1 MNRAERILL
10 WLLGGSASAVALA
23 WIAFQIQQEQ
33 FAPAVLFPLAVGAA
47 LGVALL
53 LVRRWTQWPNRRLA
67 AASAI
72 AWGLL
77 LVVGQD
83 YIGHRVRLGQFDAE
97 IAGGHPLAAAMVGE
111 RDLRPSF
118 GEHLA
123 TRFRGAPLWWTLD
136 FVLTAAAAAAVVVI
150 GAKNS
155 AIDSAAMDST
165 GINSNGAAAEHGET
179 PPCS

>member
-23 WIAFQIQQEQ
+23 WIAFQIQQEH

-47 LGVALL
+47 LGAALL
-53 LVRRWTQWPNRRLA
+53 LVRRWTQWPNRRVA

-97 IAGGHPLAAAMVGE
+97 IAGGHPLAVAMAGE
-111 RDLRPSF
+111 RDLRPNF

-123 TRFRGAPLWWTLD
+123 ARFRGAPLWWTLD
-136 FVLTAAAAAAVVVI
+136 FVLTATAAMAVVVI
-150 GAKNS
+150 GTKNS
-155 AIDSAAMDST
+155 ANDSTAMDFNAT
-165 GINSNGAAAEHGET
+165 AAEQGEI
-179 PPCS
+179 PPSV